1 MGSDYKVNIDGKAY
15 TPQEIS
21 AIILQKLKTDAE
33 SYLGEKVTEAVI
45 TVPAY
50 FTDAQRQATKDAG
63 KIAGLDV
70 KRIIN
75 EPTAAALAF
84 GIDKEEDQKV
94 MVYDLGGGTF
104 DVSIIE
110 MGDGVQEVLA
120 TAGNNRL
127 GGDDFDKKVMDWIVS
142 EFRKTNGIDLS
153 NDKMAMQRVKEAAEK
168 AKIDLSGMTTA
179 QISLPFITQDATGP
193 KHLEMTLSRAQFNQ
207 MTADLVEKTMGPVR
221 QAMQDSGLSMNE
233 IDKVLLV
240 GGSTRIPAVQEAIE
254 KFSGKKPFKGINPDE
269 CVAMGAALQGG
280 VLGGDVKG
288 LLLLDVTPLSLG
300 IETMGGVNTVIIER
314 NTTIPTKKSQIF
326 STAADNQTSVE
337 VHVLQG
343 ERQFAKDNKT
353 LGMFHLDGILPAR
366 RGVPQIEVTF
376 DIDANGIVHVS
387 AKDLGTG
394 KEQHISI
401 TASSNMSKEDID
413 KAVKEAEQFA
423 EEDKKRREA
432 VDLKNSAE
440 QLAYQTE
447 QLISENGDKFSAD
460 DKSALET
467 KCNTLKEALKGD
479 NLDAIKS
486 AQDDLQSKFYEVS
499 QKLYQAAQAAQGAQ
513 GAQPGADP
521 NAQQSGNDGYTDAD
535 FTEVDDN

>member
-1 MGSDYKVNIDGKAY
+1 
-15 TPQEIS
+15 
-21 AIILQKLKTDAE
+21 
-33 SYLGEKVTEAVI
+33 
-45 TVPAY
+45 
-50 FTDAQRQATKDAG
+50 
-63 KIAGLDV
+63 
-70 KRIIN
+70 
-75 EPTAAALAF
+75 
-84 GIDKEEDQKV
+84 
-94 MVYDLGGGTF
+94 
-104 DVSIIE
+104 
-110 MGDGVQEVLA
+110 
-120 TAGNNRL
+120 
-127 GGDDFDKKVMDWIVS
+127 
-142 EFRKTNGIDLS
+142 
-153 NDKMAMQRVKEAAEK
+153 
-168 AKIDLSGMTTA
+168 
-179 QISLPFITQDATGP
+179 
-193 KHLEMTLSRAQFNQ
+193 
-207 MTADLVEKTMGPVR
+207 
-221 QAMQDSGLSMNE
+221 MNE
-233 IDKVLLV
+233 IDKILLV

-353 LGMFHLDGILPAR
+353 LGMFHLDGIMPAR

-401 TASSNMSKEDID
+401 TASSNMSKEDIE
-413 KAVKEAEQFA
+413 KAVQDAEKFA
-423 EEDKKRREA
+423 EEDKKKREA
-432 VDLKNSAE
+432 VDLKNGAE
-440 QLAYQTE
+440 QLAYQTD
-447 QLISENGDKFSAD
+447 QLISESGDKFSAD

-467 KCNTLKEALKGD
+467 KSAALKEALKGED
-479 NLDAIKS
+479 LDAIKA
-486 AQDDLQSKFYEVS
+486 AQDDLQNKFYEVS

-513 GAQPGADP
+513 GAPGADQG
-521 NAQQSGNDGYTDAD
+521 AQGGADQGYTDAD
-535 FTEVDDN
+535 YTEVDDN

>member
-521 NAQQSGNDGYTDAD
+521 NAQQGGNDGYTDAD

>member
-1 MGSDYKVNIDGKAY
+1 
-15 TPQEIS
+15 
-21 AIILQKLKTDAE
+21 
-33 SYLGEKVTEAVI
+33 
-45 TVPAY
+45 
-50 FTDAQRQATKDAG
+50 
-63 KIAGLDV
+63 
-70 KRIIN
+70 
-75 EPTAAALAF
+75 
-84 GIDKEEDQKV
+84 
-94 MVYDLGGGTF
+94 
-104 DVSIIE
+104 
-110 MGDGVQEVLA
+110 
-120 TAGNNRL
+120 
-127 GGDDFDKKVMDWIVS
+127 
-142 EFRKTNGIDLS
+142 
-153 NDKMAMQRVKEAAEK
+153 
-168 AKIDLSGMTTA
+168 
-179 QISLPFITQDATGP
+179 
-193 KHLEMTLSRAQFNQ
+193 
-207 MTADLVEKTMGPVR
+207 
-221 QAMQDSGLSMNE
+221 
-233 IDKVLLV
+233 
-240 GGSTRIPAVQEAIE
+240 
-254 KFSGKKPFKGINPDE
+254 
-269 CVAMGAALQGG
+269 
-280 VLGGDVKG
+280 
-288 LLLLDVTPLSLG
+288 
-300 IETMGGVNTVIIER
+300 
-314 NTTIPTKKSQIF
+314 
-326 STAADNQTSVE
+326 
-337 VHVLQG
+337 
-343 ERQFAKDNKT
+343 
-353 LGMFHLDGILPAR
+353 MFHLDGILPAR

-521 NAQQSGNDGYTDAD
+521 NAQQGGNDGYTDAD